1 MRHSSANIIKMI
13 NKKLLLLCVGLI
25 LVTQMIYSQSWVNR
39 PNLPSTS
46 RSTVR
51 SFNIGSKG
59 YFIGGETAAATNL
72 VDTWEYNTET
82 NSWSQKADYPGVGT
96 QKGVAFS
103 INGIGYY
110 GFGTAGGQLYSYNP
124 QSNTWTQKATCTI
137 PSISFWSTTY
147 FVIGTKAYFL
157 DQNNKFFIY
166 DSVTDSYTSL
176 SDFTGLRRVT
186 GVGFS
191 INNKGYVCTGLNATS
206 AGNTFL
212 NDLWEYNPL
221 NDTWTQKNALPAAGR
236 YASFGFAF
244 NNKGYILGG
253 ETNTSAMTNQFWEY
267 NPTIDTWVAL
277 PNYIG
282 GSRNYLSG
290 FVANNSVYAGFG
302 SPGFGVSFNEYGFF
316 NQSSSFC
323 TSLSGSLQNGLTGYW
338 PFCGNANDD
347 SGNGNNGTVNGA
359 SLTTDRFGNS
369 NSAYSFDGLSNY
381 IDLNEQLPN
390 IFSISLWVSVSSFK
404 TYIAPGN
411 NIIGSTMI
419 GTFNNNFG
427 FSGFACGTSGV
438 TNQYG
443 QHGAA
448 FWNPNPNN
456 ISVTA
461 TTNLS
466 LNQWKNLIIT
476 YDGTNLKY
484 YVNGVL
490 EGNSNAIFT
499 QNQMDLFVGARQF
512 HLNGPDFF
520 FDGKIDDVGVWNR
533 ALTPSEITSLYNQ
546 NQCITNITVTDT
558 LIINV
563 GQLSFENPILY
574 ANNITIYPNPASTDI
589 NINFN
594 NITNLN
600 GGSIKIINSLGQQ
613 VATTPITTSGTNSIM
628 SLNTW
633 GGNGLYF
640 VQILN
645 SQGQIVDIKKIIL
658 Q

>member
-1 MRHSSANIIKMI
+1 MI

-39 PNLPSTS
+39 TNLPSTS
-46 RSTVR
+46 RSAVR

-82 NSWSQKADYPGVGT
+82 NSWSQKADYPGIGT

-137 PSISFWSTTY
+137 PSVSFWSTTY

-221 NDTWTQKNALPAAGR
+221 NDTWTQKTALPAAGR

-267 NPTIDTWVAL
+267 NPTIDSWVAL

-290 FVANNSVYAGFG
+290 FVSNNSVYAGFG

-323 TSLSGSLQNGLTGYW
+323 TSLSGSLQSGLAGYW
-338 PFCGNANDD
+338 PFCGNADDD
-347 SGNGNNGTVNGA
+347 SGNGNNGTVYGA
-359 SLTTDRFGNS
+359 TLTTDRFGNA
-369 NSAYSFDGLSNY
+369 NSAYNFVKTNNNY
-381 IDLNEQLPN
+381 IQMNNTVGNFGTSD
-390 IFSISLWVSVSSFK
+390 FSISVWFLTTDNISSHIINKRFSQSWGNYWELTKFLFGINETNNDLNYNFIINNQPQTPNVWYNLIVIRNGYTLKYYINGLLYQTVTTSV
-404 TYIAPGN
+404 I
-411 NIIGSTMI
+411 
-419 GTFNNNFG
+419 
-427 FSGFACGTSGV
+427 
-438 TNQYG
+438 
-443 QHGAA
+443 
-448 FWNPNPNN
+448 NN
-456 ISVTA
+456 ISNTS
-461 TTNLS
+461 NLVIGS
-466 LNQWKNLIIT
+466 VIT
-476 YDGTNLKY
+476 P
-484 YVNGVL
+484 
-490 EGNSNAIFT
+490 
-499 QNQMDLFVGARQF
+499 
-512 HLNGPDFF
+512 LNGILQSH
-520 FDGKIDDVGVWNR
+520 DGKIDDIGIWNR
-533 ALTPSEITSLYNQ
+533 ALTQQEITQLYNQ